1 MRRTAQKIIAEYGA
15 IGVIVYFAIF
25 FATWGGFWAA
35 FRAGW
40 HPSSVGGGAGTVAA
54 AYIATKLTQPLRI
67 AATIGLTPLI
77 ARGRRK
83 PAADVVTVEQPPE
96 TTGNGSIG

>member
-83 PAADVVTVEQPPE
+83 RDADTPAADGIPGPTGSASPE
-96 TTGNGSIG
+96 